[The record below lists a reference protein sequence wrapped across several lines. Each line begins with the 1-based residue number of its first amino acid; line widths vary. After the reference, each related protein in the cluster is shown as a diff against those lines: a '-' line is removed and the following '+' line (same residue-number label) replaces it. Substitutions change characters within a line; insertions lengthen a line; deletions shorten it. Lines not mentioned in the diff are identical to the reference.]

1 VLSSLGTG
9 KPSPLPTS
17 QPPEPPVSSSTT
29 KPDTR
34 KPGNGSLGDGN
45 TGAGTKRKAEDQLQR
60 RPKPGNQIPDKK
72 PTVKPST
79 STLAK
84 SRPNPTPQSAAKP
97 APKAGVSTT
106 QKPGAAPSKAP
117 PKNSFADIMAKAKDL
132 QQKTPTSVGML
143 KHETGPKERLSKTE
157 RRKRVME
164 AREKEKNARSGK
176 KVDPN
181 PKAGGPAAAGKRE
194 PEVPS
199 YKGTGR
205 PTQTSKPSQPSQPAY
220 RGTAGLPSRVDPKDR
235 KPQAGQRSKMDDY
248 LGTDEED
255 EGEYADDYDDYYSE
269 SSDMEAGLNDVE
281 QEEATALK
289 SARREDEE
297 EWQAELAAKKEK
309 EDRRKKLDSLASR
322 SK

>member
-1 VLSSLGTG
+1 
-9 KPSPLPTS
+9 
-17 QPPEPPVSSSTT
+17 
-29 KPDTR
+29 
-34 KPGNGSLGDGN
+34 
-45 TGAGTKRKAEDQLQR
+45 
-60 RPKPGNQIPDKK
+60 
-72 PTVKPST
+72 
-79 STLAK
+79 
-84 SRPNPTPQSAAKP
+84 
-97 APKAGVSTT
+97 
-106 QKPGAAPSKAP
+106 
-117 PKNSFADIMAKAKDL
+117 M
-132 QQKTPTSVGML
+132 GML